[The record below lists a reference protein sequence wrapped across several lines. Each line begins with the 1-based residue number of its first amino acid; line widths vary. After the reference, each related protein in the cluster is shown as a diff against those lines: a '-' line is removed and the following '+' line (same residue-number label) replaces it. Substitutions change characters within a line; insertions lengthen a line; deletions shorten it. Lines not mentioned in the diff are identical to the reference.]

1 MRALFLVLVLVNLAF
16 FAWARF
22 FAPPEAGTDPRPM
35 AQQIEPDKLKIV
47 DPAKADALP
56 SKPRPAPEPAPLACL
71 EWGGFAPAEAPRAEQ
86 ALAPLAL
93 GARVS
98 QRRTDETA
106 QWWVFIAPQGN
117 RAAALKKA
125 AELKALGVED
135 YFVMQDDP
143 KLRWSVSLGVF
154 STQDA
159 ANSRL
164 ETLKAKGVRTAQIGP
179 REVPVQKVWF
189 QVRGAD
195 AALQGRLK
203 EVAAGIA
210 GSELRECPAN

>member
-1 MRALFLVLVLVNLAF
+1 MRALFLVLLLANLAF
-16 FAWARF
+16 FAWVRF

-35 AQQIEPDKLKIV
+35 AQQINPEKLKIV
-47 DPAKADALP
+47 DPAKIDSLP
-56 SKPRPAPEPAPLACL
+56 ARPRPAPEPAPVACL

-93 GARVS
+93 GARLS

-106 QWWVFIAPQGN
+106 QWWVFIAPQGS
-117 RAAALKKA
+117 RPAALKKA
-125 AELKALGVED
+125 AELKSLGVDD

-143 KLRWSVSLGVF
+143 QLRWAVSLGVF

-159 ANSRL
+159 ANNRL
-164 ETLKAKGVRTAQIGP
+164 EALKGKGVRSAQVGP

-203 EVAAGIA
+203 DVAAGIP
-210 GSELRECPAN
+210 GSELRDCPAN

>member
-1 MRALFLVLVLVNLAF
+1 MRALFLVLLLANLAF
-16 FAWARF
+16 FAWVRF

-35 AQQIEPDKLKIV
+35 AQQINPEKLKIV
-47 DPAKADALP
+47 DPAKIDSLP
-56 SKPRPAPEPAPLACL
+56 ARPRPAPEPAPVACL

-93 GARVS
+93 GARLS

-106 QWWVFIAPQGN
+106 QWWVFIPPQGS
-117 RAAALKKA
+117 RPAALKKA
-125 AELKALGVED
+125 AELKSLGVDD

-143 KLRWSVSLGVF
+143 QLRWAVSLGVF

-159 ANSRL
+159 ANNRL
-164 ETLKAKGVRTAQIGP
+164 EALKGKGVRSAQVGP

-203 EVAAGIA
+203 DVAAGIP
-210 GSELRECPAN
+210 GSELRDCPAN